1 MTMYL
6 ILFGLIIL
14 LGAAVFILIVIIKD
28 DNKRI
33 KELKA
38 DNKILSDNITSLV
51 KYSDLVCKIK
61 NEKEEVYNELLQ
73 AQDGEEICEI
83 IMRII
88 SNNNNRVSNS

>member
-51 KYSDLVCKIK
+51 KYSDLVTKIK

-73 AQDGEEICEI
+73 AQDGEEICDI
-83 IMRII
+83 IMHLI
-88 SNNNNRVSNS
+88 SNNNNRVRE